1 MDVTSFFLLI
11 AFHFESHT
19 SQECPQSDGSFACCY
34 GHVWSLKQGK
44 CIPCMD
50 GYIGVNCTQ
59 PCPDFFYGKHCTSRC
74 NCNIEWCNNVYGCRV
89 LQDSTT
95 ELRVLQSLSTRQAQ
109 TKSTY
114 SVKCHEKR
122 KQKGFPAFAVSVI
135 CACLISLFAS
145 FMIVYIVLHCY
156 MISHEPA
163 QMSSPVDVA

>member
-19 SQECPQSDGSFACCY
+19 SKECRQSDGSFACCY

-44 CIPCMD
+44 CI
-50 GYIGVNCTQ
+50 
-59 PCPDFFYGKHCTSRC
+59 H
-74 NCNIEWCNNVYGCRV
+74 
-89 LQDSTT
+89 STT
-95 ELRVLQSLSTRQAQ
+95 ELHVLQNLSTRQAQ
-109 TKSTY
+109 TKSMY
-114 SVKCHEKR
+114 SVKCHERR

-135 CACLISLFAS
+135 CACLISIFAS